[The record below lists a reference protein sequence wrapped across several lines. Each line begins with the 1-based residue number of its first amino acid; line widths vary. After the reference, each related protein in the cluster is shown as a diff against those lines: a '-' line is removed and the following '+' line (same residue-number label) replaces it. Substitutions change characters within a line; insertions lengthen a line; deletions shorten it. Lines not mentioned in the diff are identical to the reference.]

1 MKTALLAGLALLLS
15 SAAALAQT
23 GPAAAT
29 LPNSFDRTIAV
40 PAAPAAPPIVQTMA
54 DERSE
59 DALRDFIAGA
69 AAGDIDTSNLSDDL
83 ITAITAQADQ
93 VTPLIQSFGAVQAVT
108 FVGKRDGADL
118 FSVLFANAETEWMIG
133 FNDDGK
139 IGALLFRPAPTE

>member
-15 SAAALAQT
+15 PAAALAQT

-29 LPNSFDRTIAV
+29 LPNSFDQTITV
-40 PAAPAAPPIVQTMA
+40 PAAPVIVQTIA

-69 AAGDIDTSNLSDDL
+69 AAGDIDTSNLSDAL
-83 ITAITAQADQ
+83 VTAITAQADQ

-139 IGALLFRPAPTE
+139 IGALLFRPASSQ

>member
-1 MKTALLAGLALLLS
+1 MKIVLFAGLALLFS
-15 SAAALAQT
+15 PAIALAQA

-29 LPNSFDRTIAV
+29 LPNSFDRAA
-40 PAAPAAPPIVQTMA
+40 AAPAAPVIVQAMA

-83 ITAITAQADQ
+83 ITAISAQADQ
-93 VTPLIQSFGAVQAVT
+93 VTPLIQSFGQVEAVT

-118 FSVLFANAETEWMIG
+118 FSVLFANAETEWVIG

-139 IGALLFRPAPTE
+139 VGALLFRPTSSQ